1 HCHRSPARRVPHC
14 CPTRRSSDLR
24 VVPARRRR
32 SLMNVALTSISGEPL
47 SLDTHLQAVGSP
59 AHGAL
64 ANFVG
69 VVRDHS
75 PDASGTVDYLEYVA
89 HPDAEAVL
97 QRISTEVAQANPEV
111 VVAAS
116 HRVGTVEVGGVAIV
130 VCAGSAH
137 RAEAFEVCRTLVER
151 VKAELPLW
159 KKQVLSDGT
168 HTWVG
173 SA

>member
-1 HCHRSPARRVPHC
+1 
-14 CPTRRSSDLR
+14 
-24 VVPARRRR
+24 
-32 SLMNVALTSISGEPL
+32 MNVALTSISGEPL

-151 VKAELPLW
+151 VKAELPMW

>member
-1 HCHRSPARRVPHC
+1 MS
-14 CPTRRSSDLR
+14 
-24 VVPARRRR
+24 
-32 SLMNVALTSISGEPL
+32 VALTSISGEPL
-47 SLDTHLQAVGSP
+47 SLTAHLEAVTSP

-69 VVRDHS
+69 TVRDHS
-75 PDASGTVDYLEYVA
+75 PDVQGTVEHLEYVG
-89 HPDAEAVL
+89 HPDALAVL
-97 QRISTEVAQANPEV
+97 RRISEEVAAEYPQV
-111 VVAAS
+111 SVAAS
-116 HRVGTVEVGGVAIV
+116 HRVGTVEVGGIAIV

-137 RAEAFEVCRTLVER
+137 RAEAFDVCRMLVER
-151 VKAELPLW
+151 IKAGLPMW

>member
-1 HCHRSPARRVPHC
+1 CRHPMSLLPSLPPSPPRATLFPYTTLFRS
-14 CPTRRSSDLR
+14 
-24 VVPARRRR
+24 
-32 SLMNVALTSISGEPL
+32 
-47 SLDTHLQAVGSP
+47 
-59 AHGAL
+59 
-64 ANFVG
+64 
-69 VVRDHS
+69 
-75 PDASGTVDYLEYVA
+75 

-111 VVAAS
+111 VVAAN
-116 HRVGTVEVGGVAIV
+116 HRMSTVEVGGVAIV

-137 RAEAFEVCRTLVER
+137 RAEAFKMCRTLIER
-151 VKAELPLW
+151 IKAELPMW